1 MRSSRETSP
10 HRDFST
16 LELRTPSDDLSCLLL
31 LVGWQILSS
40 RSQLYWS
47 YVSYVLMSTI
57 VESGIR
63 QRIPFAPTTWLD
75 DAFALRSGARLTCES
90 VGSCVWAV
98 VHGSHPGG
106 GGQNHSA
113 GADIRRSQCHR
124 TKDESCRRRWRTGEV
139 GGGIGESRPAVA
151 TVN

>member
-75 DAFALRSGARLTCES
+75 DAFALGSGARLTCES
-90 VGSCVWAV
+90 VGSCVRAV
-98 VHGSHPGG
+98 IHGSHPWGDKITLQVRISGDLNVIGRRTRVVADDGG
-106 GGQNHSA
+106 REKSVA
-113 GADIRRSQCHR
+113 GLANPVLPLLR
-124 TKDESCRRRWRTGEV
+124 
-139 GGGIGESRPAVA
+139 
-151 TVN
+151 